1 MAIPKYPV
9 PDRRTAPR
17 LKVHL
22 GCQLI
27 FERIQ
32 HDAYIKDISPIGAL
46 LLSSFMPPPEA
57 DVLIK
62 IETHLIRIP
71 IVLEGKVVRRDSID
85 TEQGAVGAFAV
96 KFSRN
101 TPALMLLIN
110 KIVNP
115 QIV

>member
-1 MAIPKYPV
+1 MAIPNHPGL
-9 PDRRTAPR
+9 DRRTAPR

-22 GCQLI
+22 GCQLTV
-27 FERIQ
+27 ERIK
-32 HDAYIKDISPIGAL
+32 HEAFIKDISPTGAL
-46 LLSSFMPPPEA
+46 LLSSFMPPPDA

-71 IVLEGKVVRRDSID
+71 IVLEGKVVRRDSIN
-85 TEQGAVGAFAV
+85 TEQGPVGVFAV

-101 TPALMLLIN
+101 SPALMLLVN